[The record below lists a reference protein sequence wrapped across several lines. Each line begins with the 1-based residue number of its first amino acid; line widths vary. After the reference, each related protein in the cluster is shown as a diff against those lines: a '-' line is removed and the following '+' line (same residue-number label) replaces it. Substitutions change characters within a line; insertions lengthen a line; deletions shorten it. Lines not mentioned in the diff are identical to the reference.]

1 MSKPSQPI
9 LSKEFCHRVHVC
21 FFRMSTFVYLT
32 HCCLSS
38 CPPKHAHF
46 RCVEFPIL
54 LSNSPHSAAV
64 RHDRFYFIFLY
75 TLSINFVGIFLSHIT
90 PVVSL
95 HFDQGICIVLLPSFS
110 ALPLAPM
117 ALSSPIFPSC
127 LETSCSL
134 NNYIGPSVSK
144 PFCIG
149 FLGFS
154 VLSNPSKYVCHLDM
168 ISPPSVSI

>member
-1 MSKPSQPI
+1 
-9 LSKEFCHRVHVC
+9 
-21 FFRMSTFVYLT
+21 MSTFAYLT

-54 LSNSPHSAAV
+54 LSNSPHSAVV
-64 RHDRFYFIFLY
+64 RHGRFYSRLVHFVYQLCRTC
-75 TLSINFVGIFLSHIT
+75 TLCLSTVSHFVYQLCLSTVSHIT

-95 HFDQGICIVLLPSFS
+95 HFDQGIFIVLLASFS
-110 ALPLAPM
+110 APPLAPL

-127 LETSCSL
+127 LDTSFSL
-134 NNYIGPSVSK
+134 NNYIGPLVSK

-149 FLGFS
+149 FFGFS
-154 VLSNPSKYVCHLDM
+154 VLSNPSKYVCHVNM
-168 ISPPSVSI
+168 ISLPSVSI

>member
-21 FFRMSTFVYLT
+21 FFQMSTFVYLT

-54 LSNSPHSAAV
+54 LSNSPHSAVV
-64 RHDRFYFIFLY
+64 RHDRFYSCIVH
-75 TLSINFVGIFLSHIT
+75 FVGIFLSHIT
-90 PVVSL
+90 PVVYL
-95 HFDQGICIVLLPSFS
+95 HFDQGICIVLLASFS
-110 ALPLAPM
+110 APPLAPM
-117 ALSSPIFPSC
+117 ALSSHIFPSC
-127 LETSCSL
+127 LETSFSL
-134 NNYIGPSVSK
+134 NNSIGPTVSK

-154 VLSNPSKYVCHLDM
+154 VLSNPSKYVCHLNM
-168 ISPPSVSI
+168 ISLPSVSI